1 MLQGNLLT
9 LGAPAVASAPT
20 IDRIELD
27 VGSWIDVA
35 RGFLIG
41 ADEVM
46 TTVIDAVEWRT
57 GRRQMYDREVD
68 DPRLSR
74 WWRDPADVPHPVLG
88 DVRAAIGDHYAVE
101 FGGVGLNY
109 YRDGADSVA
118 FHRDRELRD
127 PATTLVAIVTLGSQ
141 RPFRIRPFGGG
152 PSIDVSPA
160 SGDLLVMGGR
170 CQTDWEHGVPK
181 VSRGIGPRVSA
192 SWRWSPDGSHRRTQR
207 DGYFTSRQWR
217 ASGTPPPEASAI
229 PESGE
234 RGVVHPFG

>member
-9 LGAPAVASAPT
+9 LGAPAVAPET
-20 IDRIELD
+20 TFDRLQLD
-27 VGSWIDVA
+27 AGSWVDVV
-35 RGFLIG
+35 RGFVIG

-46 TTVIDAVEWRT
+46 SSVIDAVEWRT
-57 GRRQMYDREVD
+57 GRRQMYDREID

-74 WWRDPADVPHPVLG
+74 WWRDPADVPHPVLA
-88 DVRAAIGDHYAVE
+88 DVRVAIGAHYGVE
-101 FGGVGLNY
+101 LGGVGLNY

-152 PSIDVSPA
+152 ASIDVSPA

-181 VSRGIGPRVSA
+181 VSRGVGPRISA
-192 SWRWSPDGSHRRTQR
+192 SWRWSPDGSHRRTQS
-207 DGYFTSRQWR
+207 DGYFTSREWR
-217 ASGTPPPEASAI
+217 TVADPKFR
-229 PESGE
+229 ES
-234 RGVVHPFG
+234 GVVHPFG

>member
-9 LGAPAVASAPT
+9 HGTPGVASTPSFE
-20 IDRIELD
+20 RVELD
-27 VGSWIDVA
+27 AHSWVDVC

-46 TTVIDAVEWRT
+46 AELIEGVAWRT

-74 WWRDPADVPHPVLG
+74 WWRDPNDVPHPILG
-88 DVRAAIGDHYAVE
+88 AARASICAHYDRE
-101 FGGVGLNY
+101 LGGVGLNY

-141 RPFRIRPFGGG
+141 RPFRLRPFGGG
-152 PSIDVSPA
+152 PSIDLGPA

-170 CQTDWEHGVPK
+170 CQTEWEHGVPK
-181 VSRGIGPRVSA
+181 VGRSVGPRVSA
-192 SWRWSPDGSHRRTQR
+192 SWRWSPDGSHRRAQR

-217 ASGTPPPEASAI
+217 AAAPGSA
-229 PESGE
+229 ETGS
-234 RGVVHPFG
+234 VHAFG